1 MSEKKTDPKS
11 IEEIFGRLES
21 IISNLESGDI
31 PLDKSLTLFEEG
43 MTLAES
49 CRAQLNAA
57 EQKVQKLMKDKGG
70 FLEKEDG
77 RE

>member
-1 MSEKKTDPKS
+1 MSKKKADPKS
-11 IEEIFGRLES
+11 IEEIFERLEN

-43 MTLAES
+43 MTLAET

-57 EQKVQKLMKDKGG
+57 EQKVQELMKDKVG
-70 FLEKEDG
+70 LVDEEDDS
-77 RE
+77 

>member
-1 MSEKKTDPKS
+1 MSVKKTEPKS

-43 MTLAES
+43 MTLAET

-57 EQKVQKLMKDKGG
+57 EQKVQELMKEKSG
-70 FLEKEDG
+70 FIKKEDG
-77 RE
+77 HE

>member
-1 MSEKKTDPKS
+1 MLKKKAEPKS
-11 IEEIFGRLES
+11 IEEIFERLES

-43 MTLAES
+43 MTLSET

-70 FLEKEDG
+70 LVDEEDDS
-77 RE
+77 

>member
-1 MSEKKTDPKS
+1 MSEKKDEPKS
-11 IEEIFGRLES
+11 IEEIFERLES

-43 MTLAES
+43 MTLSET

-57 EQKVQKLMKDKGG
+57 EQKVQELMKDKGG
-70 FLEKEDG
+70 LVDEEDDS
-77 RE
+77 

>member
-1 MSEKKTDPKS
+1 MSVKKTEPKS

-31 PLDKSLTLFEEG
+31 PLDKSLILFEEG
-43 MTLAES
+43 MTLTEI

-57 EQKVQKLMKDKGG
+57 EQKVQELMKDKGG
-70 FLEKEDG
+70 FIKKEDG
-77 RE
+77 HE

>member
-1 MSEKKTDPKS
+1 MSEKKAEPKS
-11 IEEIFGRLES
+11 IEEIFERLDS

-43 MTLAES
+43 MTLAET

-57 EQKVQKLMKDKGG
+57 EQKVQELMKDKGG
-70 FLEKEDG
+70 LVDEEDD
-77 RE
+77 

>member
-57 EQKVQKLMKDKGG
+57 EQKVQELMKDKGG
-70 FLEKEDG
+70 LVDEEDDS
-77 RE
+77 

>member
-1 MSEKKTDPKS
+1 MLEKNTEPKL
-11 IEEIFGRLES
+11 IEEIFERLES

-43 MTLAES
+43 MTLAET

-57 EQKVQKLMKDKGG
+57 EQKVQELMKDKDG
-70 FLEKEDG
+70 LIEEEDG

>member
-1 MSEKKTDPKS
+1 MSEKNTEPKL
-11 IEEIFGRLES
+11 IEEIFERLES

-43 MTLAES
+43 MTLAET

-57 EQKVQKLMKDKGG
+57 EQKVQELMKDKDG
-70 FLEKEDG
+70 LIEEEDA

>member
-1 MSEKKTDPKS
+1 MSEKNTEPKL
-11 IEEIFGRLES
+11 IEEIFERLES

-43 MTLAES
+43 MTLAET

-57 EQKVQKLMKDKGG
+57 EQKVQELMKDKDG
-70 FLEKEDG
+70 LIEEEDG

>member
-1 MSEKKTDPKS
+1 MLKKKTDPKS

-43 MTLAES
+43 MTLAET

-57 EQKVQKLMKDKGG
+57 EQKVQELMKDKGG
-70 FLEKEDG
+70 FIEEEDG
-77 RE
+77 CE

>member
-1 MSEKKTDPKS
+1 MSKKKADPKS
-11 IEEIFGRLES
+11 IEEIFERLEN

-43 MTLAES
+43 MTLAET

-57 EQKVQKLMKDKGG
+57 EQKVQELMKDKVG
-70 FLEKEDG
+70 LVDEEDDL
-77 RE
+77 